1 MNGIGLLMLLALSG
15 QVGLGTER
23 DYGWE
28 FNQEGVL
35 QYIVQISPQ
44 KADMMRQQSVQFPN
58 GVPVTSEIPAE
69 LVGRVGAI
77 KILIGTQN
85 LPRTPSLDELRR
97 YPRAS
102 EAVPSSSTAQLGIPK
117 YVEPEL
123 RPIVQADTPPSLP
136 SFPEGQGIQLSDAVN
151 NTESEPGNL
160 IDQAKNAA
168 LEIEAASAAPAAR
181 PDPSL
186 LAQAGGNNGLA
197 DSFMN
202 SLRTNNNNNSKF
214 NNTGDPAASTANPV
228 PTNTVNPNSQA
239 GLPPLPATNPNT
251 NSNPALNAGNGQR
264 DNPNWQSQNLST
276 GNSRTAFP
284 NEGYANAPPNSGNFT
299 AVAPQ
304 QTPSPTFGST
314 PAFGNRGTAVGNGF
328 PANSY
333 APVPGTASYSQ
344 DRGHDRMASNVGTP
358 TANPVTTYQQ
368 PLQSVPSGGFAQGQA
383 NQSSP
388 SNYNGY
394 GRPPGALGTGTG
406 IETGTGQ
413 SPITATGDTALRLSF
428 LTSLIVN
435 VYLGFLMRRLL
446 MRYRSLLVNA
456 RSQLA

>member
-15 QVGLGTER
+15 QAGLGTER

-85 LPRTPSLDELRR
+85 LPRTPSLDELRK

-136 SFPEGQGIQLSDAVN
+136 SFPEGQGIQLSDAIKG
-151 NTESEPGNL
+151 TEGEPGNL

-168 LEIEAASAAPAAR
+168 LEIEAASAPPVAK

-186 LAQAGGNNGLA
+186 LAQNGGNNGLA

-202 SLRTNNNNNSKF
+202 SLRSNSNNNSKF
-214 NNTGDPAASTANPV
+214 NNTGDAAITGANPV

-239 GLPPLPATNPNT
+239 GLPPLPATNPAT
-251 NSNPALNAGNGQR
+251 NANPALNAGNGQR
-264 DNPNWQSQNLST
+264 DNTNWQTQNPVT
-276 GNSRTAFP
+276 GIGRSAVP
-284 NEGYANAPPNSGNFT
+284 NEGYVNTPPNSGNFT
-299 AVAPQ
+299 SVAPQ

-314 PAFGNRGTAVGNGF
+314 PAFGNRGTAVGGGY

-333 APVPGTASYSQ
+333 APPPGSVSYPP
-344 DRGHDRMASNVGTP
+344 DRGYDRMASNVGTP
-358 TANPVTTYQQ
+358 AANPAPTYQQ
-368 PLQSVPSGGFAQGQA
+368 PVQSVPNGGFATGQA
-383 NQSSP
+383 NPSSP
-388 SNYNGY
+388 SNYTGY
-394 GRPPGALGTGTG
+394 GRPAGGLGTGTSA
-406 IETGTGQ
+406 ETGAGQ
-413 SPITATGDTALRLSF
+413 NPITTTGDTALRLSF